1 MRPLRP
7 GTLASLAFVAA
18 ALGWT
23 GTRVWSVVA
32 GSSPDVPRL
41 APFALVFLAAVLV
54 GGGLTMR
61 RRVQRRQPGTPP
73 ISPDLAVR
81 LLVLAQASAIVG
93 ALAAG
98 GYLGAAVYYAAELD
112 IPFRRAAAGW
122 ALASAIASMV
132 VVVAAV
138 WLERECRVPPED
150 DPDEQRPLR
159 A

>member
-1 MRPLRP
+1 MNVLRP
-7 GTLASLAFVAA
+7 STLASLAFVAA

-23 GTRVWSVVA
+23 GARVWSSIA
-32 GSSPDVPRL
+32 GASPDVPRL

-54 GGGLTMR
+54 GGGLIMR

-73 ISPDLAVR
+73 ISADLAVR

-93 ALAAG
+93 SLAAG
-98 GYLGAAVYYAAELD
+98 GYVGAAVYYAAELD
-112 IPFRRAAAGW
+112 VPFRRTAAGW
-122 ALASAIASMV
+122 ALGSAIASLAV
-132 VVVAAV
+132 VGAAV

-150 DPDEQRPLR
+150 DPDERPAR